1 MGNAETGKIY
11 SVVMGIY
18 IIVKAVL
25 NMILGDGFSSL
36 ILPILMAVVLFI
48 GIKYG
53 NYAIA
58 VILGIVVLMHI
69 GTNVSNLGLNRYL
82 IYFIEGIIDI
92 VCAIILFINK
102 DIKAYFDT
110 SMSNT

>member
-1 MGNAETGKIY
+1 MGNTETGKIY

-25 NMILGDGFSSL
+25 NMILGNGFSSL
-36 ILPILMAVVLFI
+36 ILPILMAIVLFI

-58 VILGIVVLMHI
+58 IVLGITVLMHI

-92 VCAIILFINK
+92 VCAILLVINK